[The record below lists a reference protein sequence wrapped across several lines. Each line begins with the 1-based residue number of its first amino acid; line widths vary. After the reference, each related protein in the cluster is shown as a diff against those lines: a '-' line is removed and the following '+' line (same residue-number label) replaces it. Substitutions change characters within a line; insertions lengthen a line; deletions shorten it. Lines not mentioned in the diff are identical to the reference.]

1 MATTTTR
8 PAMLARSPWDLTTA
22 LVTGTPVRVQT
33 RCGEVHTG
41 VVSQLQREDG
51 SGLCWN
57 VQFVAGGQAT
67 WVFVRFDA

>member
-1 MATTTTR
+1 MAT
-8 PAMLARSPWDLTTA
+8 LARSPWDLA
-22 LVTGTPVRVQT
+22 ASLVTGTPVRVQT

-41 VVSQLQREDG
+41 VLSALQREDG

-57 VQFVAGGQAT
+57 VQFAGGVPAP